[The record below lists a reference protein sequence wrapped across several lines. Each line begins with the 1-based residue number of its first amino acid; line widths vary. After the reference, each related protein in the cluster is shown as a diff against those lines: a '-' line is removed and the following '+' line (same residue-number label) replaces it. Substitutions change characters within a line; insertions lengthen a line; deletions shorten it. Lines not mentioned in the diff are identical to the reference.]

1 MGTRK
6 RTKMNGL
13 EGHFTPDGR
22 GYRSPK
28 NKCETQ
34 VRKLQRLIDEGWAV
48 THKVEE
54 KKENGFKLFGT
65 ITLDIPVEI
74 LIKAGFRK

>member
-1 MGTRK
+1 
-6 RTKMNGL
+6 MNGL

-22 GYRSPK
+22 GYRSPR
-28 NKCETQ
+28 NKCEAGIK
-34 VRKLQRLIDEGWAV
+34 RLQRLAEEGWKA
-48 THKVEE
+48 THEAE
-54 KKENGFKLFGT
+54 KKEPEGFKLFGT